1 MGRVL
6 CVNPPA
12 GRVIGKLSRDGRCQS
27 EEGTWT
33 ETFPPTT
40 LTAIAGHLR
49 SRNHQIGLIDCI
61 GSNISWKLLKLKIQE
76 FKPDLVIINT
86 VTPTIKEDLHLARIV
101 KEISTSIITAAYGTM
116 PTAIPK
122 ELKEW
127 CPELDF
133 CIRGD
138 PETPALKIIEGKSLP
153 EDIWIE
159 EDLDTLGIPSY
170 ELLPTYRF
178 PLNDKRWT
186 FLIDGKGCPYRCVY
200 CVEPVI
206 SKRKARY
213 KSIPRVIEEIE
224 YIVNRYHFPY
234 FMFWDELFTLNVERS
249 KEICRQIINR
259 KLNKRCQ
266 WMITTR
272 VDKADKELFAL
283 MRKAGCWMVVF
294 GVESGNQEVL
304 DTVRKD
310 ITLEQSCN
318 AVNLAY
324 RLGLKTVGHFI
335 IGLPGSSKK
344 ADMDTIN
351 FALSLPLNYAQ
362 FYCCTAFPGS
372 ELYDIALKKGY
383 LSVSNWESVEQG
395 TANIGYPHY
404 SAKDI
409 QEMRRL
415 AYHRFY
421 WRPIFFARFL
431 RCLSLE
437 ALIKLIPRGLRFV
450 KWMEK

>member
-1 MGRVL
+1 MKRVL

-12 GRVIGKLSRDGRCQS
+12 GSVIGKLSRDGRCQS

-40 LTAIAGHLR
+40 LAAIAGHIR
-49 SRNHQIGLIDCI
+49 SRGHKVELIDCI
-61 GSNISWKLLKLKIQE
+61 GSNIGWELLKHKIKE
-76 FKPDLVIINT
+76 FNPDAVIINT
-86 VTPTIKEDLHLARIV
+86 VTPTIKEDLDVARIAKGLSSHIV
-101 KEISTSIITAAYGTM
+101 TAAYGTM
-116 PTAIPK
+116 PTAMPG

-138 PETPALKIIEGKSLP
+138 PETPALNIVEGNKPL

-159 EDLDTLGIPSY
+159 EDLNSLGIPAY
-170 ELLPTYRF
+170 ELLPVYRF

-186 FLIDGKGCPYRCVY
+186 FLIDGKGCPYRCIY

-224 YIVNRYHFPY
+224 YIVDRCRFPY
-234 FMFWDELFTLNVERS
+234 FMFWDELFTLNIERS
-249 KEICRQIINR
+249 KEICKQIMD
-259 KLNKRCQ
+259 KGLQKKCQ

-272 VDKADKELFAL
+272 VDKADKELFTL
-283 MRKAGCWMVVF
+283 MKKAGCWMVVF
-294 GVESGNQEVL
+294 GVESGNQKVL
-304 DTVRKD
+304 DTVKKD
-310 ITLEQSCN
+310 ITLEQSRQ
-318 AVNLAY
+318 AVNMAY
-324 RLGLKTVGHFI
+324 HCGLKTVGHFI
-335 IGLPGSSKK
+335 MGLPGSSQE

-372 ELYDIALKKGY
+372 ELYDIAVEKGY
-383 LSVSNWESVEQG
+383 ISLDSWEYIEQG
-395 TANIGYPHY
+395 TANISYPDY
-404 SAKDI
+404 SALHI
-409 QEMRRL
+409 QRMRRL
-415 AYHRFY
+415 AYNKFY
-421 WRPIFFARFL
+421 WRPIFFIRFL
-431 RCLSLE
+431 SCLSLK
-437 ALIKLIPRGLRFV
+437 AFIRLIPRGLRFI
-450 KWMEK
+450 KWMNK